1 MSDRG
6 RDRADAVESQRV
18 FVALW
23 PSPGARA
30 RLAEVTDDVARQGSG
45 ARRIVPLNL
54 HLTLAFIGSLREDR
68 VADLALHLERCEA
81 SEFDWVLDHVG
92 YFHAARVL
100 WAGGPEN
107 SAVLGLAARVRVLLD
122 RREIEYDHKP
132 FVPHVTLLRN
142 VARWAVGNW
151 PIDPPI
157 VWPGKGPTLVRSK
170 QGATGVSYVPY
181 ETR

>member
-1 MSDRG
+1 MTDRAP
-6 RDRADAVESQRV
+6 ADAVESQRV

-23 PSPGARA
+23 PSPGART
-30 RLAEVTDDVARQGSG
+30 RLAEVTDGVARQATG
-45 ARRIVPLNL
+45 ARRILPPNL

-68 VADLALHLERCEA
+68 TADLALHLQRCEA

-107 SAVLGLAARVRVLLD
+107 PAVLGLAARVRALLD
-122 RREIEYDHKP
+122 RREIEYDRKP

-142 VARWAVGNW
+142 VARWALGNR

-157 VWPGKGPTLVRSK
+157 AWPSNGPTLVRSK
-170 QGATGVSYVPY
+170 QGARGVTYVPY
-181 ETR
+181 ETT